1 MENRKYIVGFQNT
14 KGIYLINPDLNPSL
28 EGSYTV
34 NDFKHTLVKEL
45 KAYNYNNKTD
55 TYEIHTYQQREVI
68 YIYEMDMQQLIYF
81 KTEDG
86 EKGYINSIK
95 DNYDITAV
103 EFYIGDERFIILMQ
117 MKYHGPVNNKIKQGI
132 YIVVW
137 GFTQQEKID

>member
-1 MENRKYIVGFQNT
+1 
-14 KGIYLINPDLNPSL
+14 
-28 EGSYTV
+28 
-34 NDFKHTLVKEL
+34 
-45 KAYNYNNKTD
+45 
-55 TYEIHTYQQREVI
+55 
-68 YIYEMDMQQLIYF
+68 MDMQQLIYF

-86 EKGYINSIK
+86 EKGHINSIK

-117 MKYHGPVNNKIKQGI
+117 MKYHEPVNNKIKQGI

>member
-14 KGIYLINPDLNPSL
+14 RGIYLINPDLDPSL
-28 EGSYTV
+28 DGNYTV

-45 KAYNYNNKTD
+45 KAYKYNNKTD

-86 EKGYINSIK
+86 EK
-95 DNYDITAV
+95 
-103 EFYIGDERFIILMQ
+103 
-117 MKYHGPVNNKIKQGI
+117 
-132 YIVVW
+132 
-137 GFTQQEKID
+137 

>member
-1 MENRKYIVGFQNT
+1 MKYVHI
-14 KGIYLINPDLNPSL
+14 S
-28 EGSYTV
+28 
-34 NDFKHTLVKEL
+34 KE
-45 KAYNYNNKTD
+45 KS
-55 TYEIHTYQQREVI
+55 

-132 YIVVW
+132 YIVVR
-137 GFTQQEKID
+137 GFTLQEKID

>member
-1 MENRKYIVGFQNT
+1 MKYVHIS
-14 KGIYLINPDLNPSL
+14 K
-28 EGSYTV
+28 EKSY
-34 NDFKHTLVKEL
+34 
-45 KAYNYNNKTD
+45 
-55 TYEIHTYQQREVI
+55 I
-68 YIYEMDMQQLIYF
+68 YIYKMDMQHLIYL
-81 KTEDG
+81 KMDNG